1 MVLMINQMT
10 PIKHKALMN
19 VDLGEA
25 VRCPEMLRAELTPS

>member
-1 MVLMINQMT
+1 MS

-25 VRCPEMLRAELTPS
+25 VRRAEMLEAELTPS